1 MKRFINESL
10 LFIALMSLM
19 VLMSTLGC
27 GVR

>member
-27 GVR
+27 GAR